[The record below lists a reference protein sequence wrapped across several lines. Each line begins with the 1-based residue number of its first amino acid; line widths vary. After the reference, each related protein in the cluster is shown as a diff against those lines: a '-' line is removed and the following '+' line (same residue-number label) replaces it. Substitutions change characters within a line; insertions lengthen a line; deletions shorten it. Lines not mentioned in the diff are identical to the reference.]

1 MKHRRKISLSS
12 VLLTMIFL
20 LGYSPKARPED
31 TPKDLKAIKNA
42 LSNVQE
48 FIGSWKGSGETKEGK
63 SIDWKEGMSW
73 GWKFKGNSAWMNVE
87 FKDGKYLLQG
97 DLKYIPSKKK
107 YQLIVLDKEKK
118 EMIFEGEFKK
128 RRLTLTR
135 IDSNTKDKQIITM
148 STNNEGARLI
158 YDYAVQSKGKGL
170 EQTLYRISYNKEGVS
185 LASNKKNECIVTGG
199 LGTIAVS
206 FGGKTYY
213 VCCSGCRD
221 AFNENP
227 KKYIDEYLKKK

>member
-1 MKHRRKISLSS
+1 
-12 VLLTMIFL
+12 
-20 LGYSPKARPED
+20 
-31 TPKDLKAIKNA
+31 
-42 LSNVQE
+42 
-48 FIGSWKGSGETKEGK
+48 
-63 SIDWKEGMSW
+63 MSW